1 MIYVVFL
8 NGPFYKTP
16 ICAYTTEEQA
26 VNDVNERNNG
36 SHYGYYYEEIEMRG

>member
-8 NGPFYKTP
+8 NGPFNQTP

-26 VNDVNERNNG
+26 ANDVNERNND
-36 SHYGYYYEEIEMRG
+36 SHYNYYYEEIEIRG